1 MIARA
6 LRELA
11 STDPLVRVRAFEKVV
26 ERLLWRLPRE
36 RVEEHLEVAP
46 PLPQEALE
54 GARLYADRVAMLD
67 ALPKGGVVAEVGTWR
82 GDFSRRIIEKCRPD
96 AFHLIDMDFAP
107 LDPAIEGERHEGDS
121 STILRSFPTAS
132 FDWIYIDGDHS
143 YEGARK
149 DLEAAHVAL
158 KPGGYLMCNDY
169 TNWCSLAV
177 QPYGVARAV
186 NEFVIREKY
195 KVRGLALETAGNH
208 DILLQK

>member
-1 MIARA
+1 MISRA

-26 ERLLWRLPRE
+26 ERLLWRLPRD
-36 RVEEHLEVAP
+36 RVELHLEVAP

-54 GARLYADRVAMLD
+54 GARLYADRVKMLD
-67 ALPKGGVVAEVGTWR
+67 VLPKGGVAAEVGTWR
-82 GDFSRRIIEKCRPD
+82 GDFSRKIIEICRPD
-96 AFHLIDMDFAP
+96 AFHLVDMDFAP
-107 LDPAIEGERHEGDS
+107 FDPAVEGTRHEGDS
-121 STILRSFPTAS
+121 STILRSFPAES

-143 YEGARK
+143 YDGVRK
-149 DLEAAHVAL
+149 DLEAAHLAL

-186 NEFVIREKY
+186 NEFVIRKQY
-195 KVRGLALETAGNH
+195 KVCGLALETAGNH
-208 DILLQK
+208 DILLKK